1 MKPLFRS
8 ETQEIGWSS
17 SSAMNTFLRFF
28 SINKMRTEFQ
38 VWTHK
43 ELSVGQHFKL
53 IKPSFKLV
61 TLKKR
66 ESNHTA
72 GKRFTCFLLKLKKL
86 RGLV

>member
-1 MKPLFRS
+1 
-8 ETQEIGWSS
+8 
-17 SSAMNTFLRFF
+17 
-28 SINKMRTEFQ
+28 MRTEFQ

-53 IKPSFKLV
+53 IKQSFKLV
-61 TLKKR
+61 TLKKG

-86 RGLV
+86 RSSLNIHNSLVISSFEMHPIDDKHLGE